1 VFTEIA
7 PDVVAVSHRLVDGKN
22 TIVFGSRGALAVD
35 ACNYADEGQAMAD
48 FIRGR
53 GAHPD
58 RLALTHGHGDH
69 ILGSGA
75 FRGADVYAH
84 VLSSDTIEAGLPA
97 WADRYFDGALERA
110 EAMITRPNVL
120 FDSTLSIDLGHKT
133 ARLFATPGHCPDA
146 LCVYLEE
153 DRVLCAGDTVVTC
166 IPPAIND
173 GNSCQLEA
181 TLCKLLQLDIQIL
194 VPGHGPLLRGPEAVR
209 EHLQWTIGYLRRT
222 RAFVELALGAGDAV
236 EDDGCAQLVG
246 DRLAEEPF
254 GTRRRHRMLVDRI
267 IAEVRATRSAT
278 P

>member
-1 VFTEIA
+1 LFTEIA
-7 PDVVAVSHRLVDGKN
+7 PDVFAASHRLVDGKN

-48 FIRGR
+48 FIRER
-53 GAHPD
+53 GARPD

-84 VLSSDTIEAGLPA
+84 ALSSDTIDAGLPI
-97 WADRYFDGALERA
+97 WADRYFDGSREQA
-110 EAMITRPNVL
+110 EAMITRPNVV

-146 LCVYLEE
+146 ACVYLEE

-173 GNSCQLEA
+173 GNSRQLEA
-181 TLCKLLQLDIQIL
+181 TLCTLLELDIEIL
-194 VPGHGPLLRGPEAVR
+194 VPGHGPLLQGPRAVR
-209 EHLQWTIGYLRRT
+209 EHLEWTIGYLQRT
-222 RAFVELALGAGDAV
+222 RAFVAAGDSL
-236 EDDGCAQLVG
+236 EDDGCAELIG
-246 DRLAEEPF
+246 GRIPEEPF

-267 IAEVRATRSAT
+267 VLEIGAT